1 MTHYTMVHMERSK
14 YNHEFNESKATP
26 VGVITNNRRL
36 GAAEPLGQIMRDE
49 FAQTD
54 EVVDVRAL
62 RRRRHVFEAQI
73 DGLDQAETAV
83 DDAHGGDAVETVA
96 YDASARRRRLRRGPE
111 GTDAE
116 FGGVGGP
123 EVDAVAVDAEVVV
136 LGANADERP
145 EDVDDDDVMVVFA
158 GVAHR
163 HLEVRHAHARVDL
176 VVAGIKLSASTA
188 SVITMVIVIGQSSVA
203 VETYVQ

>member
-1 MTHYTMVHMERSK
+1 M
-14 YNHEFNESKATP
+14 
-26 VGVITNNRRL
+26 
-36 GAAEPLGQIMRDE
+36 
-49 FAQTD
+49 
-54 EVVDVRAL
+54 
-62 RRRRHVFEAQI
+62 FEAQV

-96 YDASARRRRLRRGPE
+96 YDASARRRRLRRGAE

-116 FGGVGGP
+116 LSGVGGP
-123 EVDAVAVDAEVVV
+123 EVDAVAVDTEVVV

-176 VVAGIKLSASTA
+176 VVAGIGLSASTE
-188 SVITMVIVIGQSSVA
+188 SVITIVTVVGESSVA